1 VNGEPPLRRRLL
13 REAALLV
20 LLWAAYS
27 VGRWVAAQHAGNAF
41 VHADEVWS
49 LERGLQMPNEAH
61 LQAWLLHW
69 PAAVRATNSYYAWVH
84 FPATVSC
91 LAWLFI
97 RYPRHYLWIRRV
109 LGSVTAAALVVH
121 LLYPLAPP
129 RMMPQHGFVDTGVR
143 FGQSVYGPVSGSD
156 GLANQFAAM
165 PSLHV
170 GWAFAVALALAA
182 VTSGRLRLL
191 WFVHPAATF
200 LVVVVTANHFWLDG
214 VVSAVLVAVAV
225 AVQPWPGV
233 DASEDLDAPTD
244 RGSQVRSAGV

>member
-1 VNGEPPLRRRLL
+1 M
-13 REAALLV
+13 

-84 FPATVSC
+84 FPATASC

-143 FGQSVYGPVSGSD
+143 FGQSVYGPVAGSD

-165 PSLHV
+165 SR
-170 GWAFAVALALAA
+170 W
-182 VTSGRLRLL
+182 R
-191 WFVHPAATF
+191 
-200 LVVVVTANHFWLDG
+200 
-214 VVSAVLVAVAV
+214 
-225 AVQPWPGV
+225 WP
-233 DASEDLDAPTD
+233 
-244 RGSQVRSAGV
+244 R